1 MRPYRHKNMPKV
13 VGHPLVGRLIREM
26 MHVGLSENEMAK
38 QSGINRQ
45 TLNAWR
51 LRTNP
56 KITDLEACFNVLGYT
71 LEPVRKKDD
80 V

>member
-13 VGHPLVGRLIREM
+13 VGHPLVGRLVREM
-26 MHVGLSENEMAK
+26 MRVGMSENEMSK
-38 QSGINRQ
+38 QAGVSREALTG
-45 TLNAWR
+45 WR

-56 KITDLEACFNVLGYT
+56 KITDLEACYNVLGYT